1 MRTRREV
8 LFGGLAVAGLWALPI
23 EAAGLGEYGQVLAR
37 RVRSGGVDYAAI
49 QLGGELSG
57 FLAALAAAV
66 EPTSRAGRM
75 AFWINAYN
83 GLTLHLVASHW
94 PLQSIRDLDG
104 GEPWKKRRF
113 VVAGRERT
121 LDEIEHQILRPLAD
135 PRVHGA
141 LVCAARGCP
150 PLLNRPFGEA
160 ALSADLDAACASWAR
175 TTALRLDATTRVVQ
189 LNRIFDW
196 YSADFPEG
204 PAISGANVAQSRALH
219 FLRPY
224 LDSAVGTQLAQGGW
238 SVRWADYDWSVN
250 SAP

>member
-1 MRTRREV
+1 
-8 LFGGLAVAGLWALPI
+8 
-23 EAAGLGEYGQVLAR
+23 VLAK
-37 RVRSGGVDYAAI
+37 RVRSGRVDYAAI
-49 QLGGELSG
+49 RAAGELSG
-57 FLAALAAAV
+57 FVAALATIA
-66 EPTSRAGRM
+66 EPSSRAGRM

-83 GLTLHLVASHW
+83 GLTLHLVASNW
-94 PLQSIRDLDG
+94 PLRSIRDLDG

-150 PLLNRPFGEA
+150 PLVNRPFAEA
-160 ALSADLDAACASWAR
+160 SLGADLDAACAAWAR
-175 TTALRLDATTRVVQ
+175 STALRLETNPRV
-189 LNRIFDW
+189 LHLSRIFDW

-204 PAISGANVAQSRALH
+204 PAVAGANPAQSRAVQ

-224 LDSAVGTQLAQGGW
+224 VDPTVGTQLIQGGFV
-238 SVRWADYDWSVN
+238 VRWADYDWSVN